1 MQSNQSYYRK
11 ARAQNVILNKVYN
24 YKIIPSI
31 YYLYVVS
38 KMRKTQKQIVE
49 NPVIQRILETLKSRS
64 VKQNELTDHLG
75 LSNGIFTKWKYDGGE
90 SYMKYIDS
98 IADFLHV
105 SKEYL
110 LYGGNED
117 CIKFEIM
124 PSEIELIKKYRKL
137 SDNQRSYISDGIDL
151 FINSNSR

>member
-1 MQSNQSYYRK
+1 
-11 ARAQNVILNKVYN
+11 
-24 YKIIPSI
+24 
-31 YYLYVVS
+31 
-38 KMRKTQKQIVE
+38 MRKTQKQIVE
-49 NPVIQRILETLKSRS
+49 NPVVQRIIETLKSRS
-64 VKQNELTDHLG
+64 VKQNELIDHLG
-75 LSNGIFTKWKYDGGE
+75 LSNGTFTKWKYDGGE

-124 PSEIELIKKYRKL
+124 PSEIELIKKSFELR
-137 SDNQRSYISDGIDL
+137 NQKNYKKQR
-151 FINSNSR
+151 FNT

>member
-1 MQSNQSYYRK
+1 
-11 ARAQNVILNKVYN
+11 
-24 YKIIPSI
+24 
-31 YYLYVVS
+31 
-38 KMRKTQKQIVE
+38 MRKTQKQIVE

-75 LSNGIFTKWKYDGGE
+75 LSNGIFTKWKYEGVE

-105 SKEYL
+105 SKDYL

>member
-1 MQSNQSYYRK
+1 MFPY
-11 ARAQNVILNKVYN
+11 KVYIHT
-24 YKIIPSI
+24 YIPSI
-31 YYLYVVS
+31 YYLLVVS

-75 LSNGIFTKWKYDGGE
+75 LSNGIFTKWKYEGVE

-124 PSEIELIKKYRKL
+124 PSEIEL
-137 SDNQRSYISDGIDL
+137 RSEERRVGKECVSTCR
-151 FINSNSR
+151 SRWSPYH